1 MIYSNLMPLT
11 LYRGQTTCPLPKGDP
26 VGKGDMVF
34 IVSPSRKASLSLLRT
49 DGKLDLVPG
58 LYKKYYSD
66 YSYYEKIGT
75 KNIRERVTDSQAQEI
90 IKSSGP
96 STIEM
101 IGRSAIG
108 TQVKNKRNTVIDLGH
123 WHSLYFGNRKKRSPA
138 KLTAEYLDFLYRKI
152 KDSRWDGYRKT
163 IVIDIS
169 LWDKAMHSAVNF
181 AADNFN
187 NPITSIF
194 FALYKKP
201 ELLEKFR
208 NVDFLFI
215 KTGDSVSF
223 VKVPGSDLIN
233 ENYGKLKARIS
244 SICSA
249 GLDVEGIEDIDKQE
263 EKKLIENGIKSVPE
277 TVATRIRMSDDIRK
291 RVVKNFVGDDDA
303 HDVIDATA
311 NLDTEVDNIGKDIQE
326 TLVDEYVASTD
337 YEPQIDEELSDEIDN
352 AISDY
357 LDENEIESDGEV
369 PDEAIT
375 QIANKVASKL
385 YRNTFKP
392 EYNKVKQNRVNRLM
406 EQQEKVIPTMTPK
419 ETMES
424 LVIDTTDLDEAVRTP
439 NDEYLHSSYINF
451 DKCYTK
457 KKLDRDIDECV
468 KSLSKGT
475 VKIFC
480 IGKSTEDTSTQV
492 TLKETKTYHLEDENG
507 KKMTVK
513 FDVPKI
519 IENNYLYVNGN
530 MKVLN
535 HQMTIKPIIKHKP
548 DEVKI
553 STHFEKLIVNRKGLE
568 DAIASP
574 IAKYIMKNGKKFETK
589 PGNSVRKNG
598 DYDDT
603 LESSIF
609 AKKIYSFRIDDWL
622 FITSIPDLC
631 EWCKRKNI
639 TVKKPTRSKY
649 PIAVNTETKE
659 VMYFDTQK
667 DSYGSL
673 ILGVLDEPDIL
684 AIKKSGVSKRQYYTT
699 IDIMKSAA
707 KGAGGIPL
715 ALIVLHTVGL
725 SEMLM
730 QAGVRWKW
738 VPRENRGELKSY
750 DPHTYGNTELA
761 DGFLV
766 WEREPVECGMLMN
779 GVNRVDFRSFTR
791 EEMDDKDTMISALT
805 QFYKFSNMSYN
816 LDQYADFMIDDVTR
830 EILEELD
837 LPTTYVGL
845 LLLANKMLTTTSYI
859 PEFDYRNL
867 RVRSNEMISQHVYKT
882 LVDAFNVYRKGLN
895 NVHPKPISVKQDA
908 VMKSIMKSSLTE
920 NESIINPFF
929 ELEKTHA
936 ITYHG
941 EGGVNMDRAFTIDKR
956 AYTESMLG
964 IAGITTSNDGK
975 VGINRELTLEPRIVN
990 TRGFVEFTPREKVND
1005 LSAANLLTPG
1015 ELLTP
1020 MGVEHD
1026 DPARTA
1032 MAVKQSKYMIPI
1044 DASEPGMITNG
1055 IDRVLP
1061 YHLSKEFA
1069 IVAEDDGVVV
1079 EEKGDLIIVKYN
1091 NGRTQAID
1099 RSDTV
1104 KKNSSAG
1111 FWIVTNMMCDK
1122 KKGDKVKKNEV
1133 IGYEKTAFQKNI
1145 DDLSATMTRGPF
1157 VKVALIPR
1165 WDCYEDSNPITAK
1178 TSDDMVTTMAMEE
1191 TAVLKANMVVHSI
1204 AKVGDKVNSGD
1215 PLIRFDQFSEDKE
1228 VQNMMNIIRAKLKED
1243 GDEFIENA
1251 ASTIKAHYTGEIVD
1265 IKIYSTVP
1273 LEEMSPSMRAIVGE
1287 YYEKI
1292 DSKIQ
1297 LLKKYKNPE
1306 DNDYYMAGLRL
1317 TEYPEPVKADARG
1330 LLKGERVDEDGILFC
1345 FFIQFRD
1352 YIKKGDKITAEFAL
1366 KGISSQVIEPGLE
1379 PYSEYRPDEH
1389 IGLIIAPHTPTA
1401 RKTTGIFKSMFIN
1414 KLLIEK
1420 KRQIMEY
1427 WASVRSSIK

>member
-1 MIYSNLMPLT
+1 MIYKNLIPLT
-11 LYRGQTTCPLPKGDP
+11 LYRGQMSCPLPKGDP
-26 VGKGDMVF
+26 VGKGDLVF
-34 IVSPSRKASLSLLRT
+34 IVSPNKNASASLLKI
-49 DGKLDLVPG
+49 DGKLDLLPG
-58 LYKKYYSD
+58 MYKKYFAD
-66 YSYYEKIGT
+66 YAYYEKIGT
-75 KNIRERVTDSQAQEI
+75 KSIRERVTDSEVQEYAAKNPGSLEI
-90 IKSSGP
+90 
-96 STIEM
+96 
-101 IGRSAIG
+101 IGRSGIG
-108 TQVKNKRNTVIDLGH
+108 SQTKNKKNFIVDLGH
-123 WHSLYFGNRKKRSPA
+123 WHSLYFANRKKLSPQ
-138 KLTAEYLDFLYRKI
+138 KMTEEYLDFLYKRLF
-152 KDSRWDGYRKT
+152 DGRWDGYRKT
-163 IVIDIS
+163 VVIDIHT
-169 LWDKAMHSAVNF
+169 WDKSMQANIDY

-187 NPITSIF
+187 NPIIPIF
-194 FALYKKP
+194 FALYKD
-201 ELLEKFR
+201 ETLLEKFK

-215 KTGDSVSF
+215 RAEETVSF
-223 VKVPGSDLIN
+223 IKVGGADLNN
-233 ENYGKLKARIS
+233 ENYAKLKSRVS
-244 SICSA
+244 QLTSNN
-249 GLDVEGIEDIDKQE
+249 LNVEEIENIDKKE
-263 EKKLIENGIKSVPE
+263 EKELIKNGVKTVPE
-277 TVATRIRMSDDIRK
+277 EVSKRIQVSDEIKK
-291 RVVKNFVGDDDA
+291 RVVKNFVGDGSDEVVD
-303 HDVIDATA
+303 ITA
-311 NLDTEVDNIGKDIQE
+311 DLDERVDNLGNDDYTPNE
-326 TLVDEYVASTD
+326 EDSYASPDD
-337 YEPQIDEELSDEIDN
+337 YEAQIDEDLSDEIDN
-352 AISDY
+352 AIAEY
-357 LDENEIESDGEV
+357 LEENGVDAVNDIDDEEITK
-369 PDEAIT
+369 IT
-375 QIANKVASKL
+375 NKVAYKL
-385 YRNTFKP
+385 YKNTFTP
-392 EYNKVKQNRVNRLM
+392 EYSKVQQNRIGRLA
-406 EQQEKVIPTMTPK
+406 EIQEKVIPTMSAK
-419 ETMES
+419 EALES
-424 LVIDTTDLDEAVRTP
+424 MVVDTTDLNGAVSTP
-439 NDEYLHSSYINF
+439 NDEYLHSSFINF
-451 DKCYTK
+451 DKSYNE
-457 KKLDRDIDECV
+457 KKLDRDIDECI

-475 VKIFC
+475 VKVFC
-480 IGKSTEDTSTQV
+480 IGKSVEDTSNQV
-492 TLKETKTYHLEDENG
+492 TLKETRTYHLEDENG
-507 KKMTVK
+507 KKMTIR

-519 IENNYLYVNGN
+519 IEGNYLYVNGN
-530 MKVLN
+530 VKVLN
-535 HQMTIKPIIKHKP
+535 HQMTIKPIIKHKS

-553 STHFEKLIVNRKGLE
+553 STHFEKLIINRKGLE

-574 IAKYIMKNGKKFETK
+574 VSKYILKNAKKFDAK
-589 PGNSVRKNG
+589 PGNSVRKNSN
-598 DYDDT
+598 YDDT
-603 LESSIF
+603 LESSLF
-609 AKKIYSFRIDDWL
+609 AKKIYSFTIDDWH
-622 FITSIPDLC
+622 FVTAIDDLY
-631 EWCKRKNI
+631 EYCKRTNI
-639 TVKKPTRSKY
+639 PVKKPTKSKY
-649 PIAVNTETKE
+649 PIAVNTDTKE
-659 VMYFDTQK
+659 VMYFDTTK

-673 ILGVLDEPDIL
+673 ILSVMDEVDL
-684 AIKKSGVSKRQYYTT
+684 KAVKKTAVSKRQFYST
-699 IDIMKSAA
+699 IDIMKSSA
-707 KGAGGIPL
+707 KGSGGIPL

-725 SEMLM
+725 TEMLKLS
-730 QAGVRWKW
+730 GVKWKW
-738 VPRENRGELKSY
+738 IPRDSRGELKGY
-750 DPHTYGNTELA
+750 DPHTYGNTEFA
-761 DGFLV
+761 DGYLL
-766 WEREPVECGMLMN
+766 WEREPAECGMLMN

-791 EEMDDKDTMISALT
+791 EEMDDKDTMIFALT
-805 QFYKFSNMSYN
+805 QFYKFANMSYN

-830 EILEELD
+830 EILEELK

-859 PEFDYRNL
+859 PEFDYRNM
-867 RVRSNEMISQHVYKT
+867 RVRSNEMISQHVYKN

-895 NVHPKPISVKQDA
+895 NVHPKPLSIKQDS
-908 VMKSIMKSSLTE
+908 VIKSIMKSSLTE

-964 IAGITTSNDGK
+964 VAGITTSNDAK
-975 VGINRELTLEPRIVN
+975 VGVNRELVLEPRITN
-990 TRGFVEFTPREKVND
+990 TRGFIEFTPKEKVHD

-1032 MAVKQSKYMIPI
+1032 MAVKQSKYMIPV

-1079 EEKGDLIIVKYN
+1079 EEKGDMIIVKYN
-1091 NGRTQAID
+1091 NGRFQAID
-1099 RSDTV
+1099 KSDIV

-1122 KKGDKVKKNEV
+1122 HKGDKVKKNEV

-1157 VKVALIPR
+1157 VKVALVPR

-1191 TAVLKANMVVHSI
+1191 TAVLKANMVVHHI

-1215 PLIRFDQFSEDKE
+1215 PLIKFDQFSEDKE
-1228 VQNMMNIIRAKLKED
+1228 VQDMMNIIRAKLKDD

-1251 ASTIKAHYTGEIVD
+1251 ASTVKAHYTGEIVD

-1273 LEEMSPSMRAIVGE
+1273 LEDMSPSMRAIVEE

-1292 DSKIQ
+1292 DDKIQ

-1306 DNDYYMAGLRL
+1306 DNDYYMAGHRL
-1317 TEYPEPVKADARG
+1317 AEYPEPIKADDRG
-1330 LLKGERVDEDGILFC
+1330 LLKGEKVDEDGILFC

-1379 PYSEYRPDEH
+1379 AYSEYRPDEH
-1389 IGLIIAPHTPTA
+1389 IGLMIAPLTPTA

-1427 WASVRSSIK
+1427 WENVRSSIK